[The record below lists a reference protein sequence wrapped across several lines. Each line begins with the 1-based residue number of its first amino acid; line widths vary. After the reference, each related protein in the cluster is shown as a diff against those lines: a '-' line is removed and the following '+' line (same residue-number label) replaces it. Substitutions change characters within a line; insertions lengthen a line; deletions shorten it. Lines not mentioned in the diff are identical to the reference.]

1 MIYIYFFQIGACGPI
16 KIGRAV
22 KPERRLK
29 AIQGCCPWPI
39 RSLGHIAGAENHELA
54 IHSLLAEFRMEGE
67 WFRPEARV
75 LDTVQKALAGELHL
89 ESHPACRLDEI
100 FQPFGGTL
108 NLAKAIKVTPGHVV
122 TMKQRGSIPVKY
134 WSAITRAAKR
144 RNLSGITVEKL
155 VDLHIQKKT
164 AP

>member
-16 KIGRAV
+16 KIGRAIS
-22 KPERRLK
+22 PERRLK
-29 AIQGCCPWPI
+29 TIQGCCPWPI
-39 RSLGHIAGAENHELA
+39 RSLGHVAGIANHELA
-54 IHSLLAEFRMEGE
+54 IHTLLADFRMEGE
-67 WFRPEARV
+67 WFRPEAPV
-75 LDTVQKALAGELHL
+75 LDIIQKALAGELRL
-89 ESHPACRLDEI
+89 EDLPVCGLDEI

-108 NLAKAIKVTPGHVV
+108 NLAKAIKIKPGHVI

-134 WSAITRAAKR
+134 WSAITKAAKR

-155 VDLHIQKKT
+155 VDLHIQKKI